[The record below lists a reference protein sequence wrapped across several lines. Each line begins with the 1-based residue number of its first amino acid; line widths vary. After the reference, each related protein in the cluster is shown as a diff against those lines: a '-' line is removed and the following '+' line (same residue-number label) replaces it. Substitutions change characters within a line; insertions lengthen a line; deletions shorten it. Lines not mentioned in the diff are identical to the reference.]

1 MRPRSSGTLR
11 MILHAAA
18 RVLGCNSAQIAL
30 VDGDSL
36 VLQLGVTNAE
46 QPMLKDV
53 ELALGFTAAGAAL
66 PLSAEGS
73 VLVRAVREGRLLV
86 SARFADLTGGLLS
99 DEVTDRSSRCSDP
112 TRLPRCRCWGAA
124 AQWA

>member
-11 MILHAAA
+11 MILQAAA

-36 VLQLGVTNAE
+36 VLRLSVTNAE

-53 ELALGFTAAGAAL
+53 ELKLGFAAEGASL
-66 PLSAEGS
+66 PLSSGGS
-73 VLVRAVREGRLLV
+73 VMTRAVREGRLLV
-86 SARFADLTGGLLS
+86 SARFGDLAGSLIPEPVSEQIESLLGPN
-99 DEVTDRSSRCSDP
+99 TFA
-112 TRLPRCRCWGAA
+112 T
-124 AQWA
+124 